1 LIIPGTYDTL
11 PGVHEAGGKGMNLLL
26 LKQQGYP
33 VPAFVILPVSFFVD
47 TTTADDVVKKTQ
59 GIESELLRYF
69 GNSTTLAVRSSAVA
83 EDSSHHSFAGQFK
96 TVLNVTAENL
106 AGAVADVW
114 QSADNISTAYKQ
126 HAGVEKPGMA
136 VIIQEMAD
144 AGAAGVAFGINPLT
158 GENEIVV
165 NAVNGLGEELVSGR
179 KNSDEYIIKG
189 GTISVRHQ
197 RESAPVLSILQLQQ
211 VAETMESLAALYG
224 HPQDIEFAFAGE
236 RFFLLQSRPVTTIGK
251 SGERIIW
258 DNSNIIES
266 YPGLTLPLTFTFIE
280 KMYAAVYKQL
290 SLVLGVSSAKV
301 NTHESVY
308 DNMLGL
314 LNGRVYYNLNSWY
327 AALSLLPGYKLN
339 AEFMERMMGV
349 KEKADVV
356 VPTDGKE
363 KGIKDYLDIVGA
375 AKSILG
381 NLLTVRKQKTDFIRD
396 FDAVH
401 RQYAGKDYSSYTLSG
416 IFSDYRSF
424 EQMMVSNWKAPL
436 INDFFAM
443 IYFGLLQKLCTL
455 YFAGHTDIH
464 NRLLASSRDII
475 TTEPVRRI
483 PLLLAALQ
491 QQPEF
496 RNVLQTGT
504 PGEVWALLNSGK
516 YKQELELVWAYLA
529 DWGERCAG
537 ELKLETVTYNQ
548 QPELLM
554 AVLQAYTGRPTG
566 DTTVSTGD
574 ARGEAE
580 KTAHEVLQGK
590 FLKRKIFRHVLA
602 NARYLVSNREN
613 LRYYRTKGFG
623 VVRHMMC
630 AMGKK
635 MQDSGLIAD
644 TRDVFFLR
652 LDEVEQIAGSQYN
665 GDIKAVVAKRKE
677 DYTLFGELPLP
688 ERLETLGKQK
698 KVLLPAMTTTDK
710 GPVSELRGIA
720 CSPGIVRGK
729 VCKINTIGDAF
740 PNNEILVT
748 YATDPGYVVMFPS
761 SKGILTERGSLLS
774 HAAIVSREMNIP
786 CIVGITGLMEQLNHG
801 DEIIMDGS
809 TGIVKILNRATGI

>member
-1 LIIPGTYDTL
+1 MIKPGTYDTL

-26 LKQQGYP
+26 LKRQGYP
-33 VPAFVILPVSFFVD
+33 VPAFVLLPVSFFAD
-47 TTTADDVVKKTQ
+47 ATTADDVVKKTK
-59 GIESELLRYF
+59 GIKPELLSYF
-69 GNSTTLAVRSSAVA
+69 EGCIAFAVRSSAVA
-83 EDSSHHSFAGQFK
+83 EDSSNHSFAGQFK
-96 TVLNVTAENL
+96 TILNVTAGNL
-106 AGAVADVW
+106 AHAVAEVW

-136 VIIQEMAD
+136 VIIQEMVPATS
-144 AGAAGVAFGINPLT
+144 AGIAFGINPLT

-165 NAVNGLGEELVSGR
+165 NAVNGPGEDLVSGR

-189 GTISVRHQ
+189 GTISVRRQ
-197 RESAPVLSILQLQQ
+197 QENAPVLSLLQLQM
-211 VAETMESLAALYG
+211 VADTMESLAAFYG
-224 HPQDIEFAFAGE
+224 HPQDIEFAFAGK
-236 RFFLLQSRPVTTIGK
+236 RFFLLQSRPVTTTGK
-251 SGERIIW
+251 GGERIVW

-290 SLVLGVSSAKV
+290 SMVLGVSSAKV
-301 NTHESVY
+301 KGYEAVY

-327 AALSLLPGYKLN
+327 TALSLLPGYKLN

-356 VPTDGKE
+356 VPTDGKG
-363 KGIKDYLDIVGA
+363 KSIKDYLDIVSA
-375 AKSILG
+375 VKSILG
-381 NLLTVRKQKTDFIRD
+381 NLLTVRQQKTDFIRD
-396 FDAVH
+396 FDAVYT
-401 RQYAGKDYSSYTLSG
+401 QYAGKDYSSYTLSG

-424 EQMMVSNWKAPL
+424 EQMMVSKWKAPL
-436 INDFFAM
+436 VNDFFAM
-443 IYFGLLQKLCTL
+443 IYFGLLQKLCVK
-455 YFAGHTDIH
+455 YFPDHPGIH

-475 TTEPVRRI
+475 TTEPVKRI

-491 QQPEF
+491 QQPEL
-496 RNVLQTGT
+496 RNILQTGT
-504 PGEVWALLNSGK
+504 PGEAWALLNSGK
-516 YKQELELVWAYLA
+516 YKKELQQIRAYLD

-554 AVLQAYTGRPTG
+554 AVLQAYARNSCSA
-566 DTTVSTGD
+566 TVSTSD
-574 ARGEAE
+574 DRDEAE
-580 KTAHEVLQGK
+580 KITDKTLHGK
-590 FLKRKIFRHVLA
+590 LLRRKIFRHVLT

-644 TRDVFFLR
+644 TRDIFYLR
-652 LDEVEQIAGSQYN
+652 LDEVEQIAGGQYK

-677 DYTLFGELPLP
+677 DYSLFRQLPLP
-688 ERLETLGKQK
+688 ERLETFGRQE
-698 KVLLPAMTTTDK
+698 KVLLPAVTTTDK
-710 GPVSELRGIA
+710 EFVSELKGIA

-740 PNNEILVT
+740 PNNEIMVT

-786 CIVGITGLMEQLNHG
+786 CIVGITGLMEHLNHG
-801 DEIIMDGS
+801 DEIIIDGS
-809 TGIVKILNRATGI
+809 TGIIKILNKVAGI